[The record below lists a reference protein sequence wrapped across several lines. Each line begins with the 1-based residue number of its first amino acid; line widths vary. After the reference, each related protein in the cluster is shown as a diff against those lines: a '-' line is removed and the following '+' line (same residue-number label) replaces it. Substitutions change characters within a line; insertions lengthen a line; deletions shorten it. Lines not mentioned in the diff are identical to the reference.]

1 MKANIIKLQSHGDER
16 GSLIAL
22 EQGVNIPFEIKRVY
36 YIFDT
41 KEGVARG
48 HHAHQ
53 NLSQIAVVVRGSCD
67 FVLDN
72 GKERIDIRMDNP
84 LEGLII
90 NSMTWREMSNFSDD
104 CVLMVLASQLY
115 NEDDYIRNYDDF
127 LMLTNPIT

>member
-84 LEGLII
+84 LEGLIMGTRSGDLDPSLPGTLQ
-90 NSMTWREMSNFSDD
+90 NK
-104 CVLMVLASQLY
+104 LGK
-115 NEDDYIRNYDDF
+115 
-127 LMLTNPIT
+127 TNPSISNSIHHK